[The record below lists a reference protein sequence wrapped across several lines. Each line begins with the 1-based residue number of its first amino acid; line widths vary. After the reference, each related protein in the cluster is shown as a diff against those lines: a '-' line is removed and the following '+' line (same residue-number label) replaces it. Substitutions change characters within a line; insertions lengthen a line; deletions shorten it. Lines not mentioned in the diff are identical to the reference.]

1 MLQLLLFAVRM
12 YELAILVRVVI
23 SWVQAD
29 PYNPFV
35 RWVRRITEPVLE
47 PIRRLLPTNSIGIDF
62 SPLIVL
68 LVLELIVPRVLI
80 AVFRPLPF

>member
-35 RWVRRITEPVLE
+35 QWVRRITEPVLE